1 MKYKIGMALV
11 CGASL
16 LGMSGCSDVSEK
28 QSNVDV
34 AKAWIEAGQVGQ
46 EATISAVEQYMAE
59 DGLFYRPRYVGFG
72 FTYDNTDESGRMI
85 VETIVPDS
93 PAASVLE
100 LGDEFTAVRGVAVNA
115 ENRDSGALSFRGA
128 PGEEVSAVI
137 TRGDESL
144 DIAVKRG
151 KIVSTISKADM
162 LDWMASGDPEDWGD
176 ESFTLN
182 EVVASEDVAYAW
194 TTIANTDD
202 VTGQLIESHVVTR
215 FQFNEDGL
223 VTAVANMREDRFI
236 LEQQGYSISR

>member
-1 MKYKIGMALV
+1 MKYKFGMALV

-28 QSNVDV
+28 PSNADV
-34 AKAWIEAGQVGQ
+34 AKAWIEAGQIGQ
-46 EATISAVEQYMAE
+46 EATIGAVEQYMAE

-137 TRGDESL
+137 TRG
-144 DIAVKRG
+144 VKNL
-151 KIVSTISKADM
+151 S
-162 LDWMASGDPEDWGD
+162 
-176 ESFTLN
+176 
-182 EVVASEDVAYAW
+182 
-194 TTIANTDD
+194 
-202 VTGQLIESHVVTR
+202 
-215 FQFNEDGL
+215 
-223 VTAVANMREDRFI
+223 I
-236 LEQQGYSISR
+236 LQ

>member
-1 MKYKIGMALV
+1 
-11 CGASL
+11 
-16 LGMSGCSDVSEK
+16 
-28 QSNVDV
+28 
-34 AKAWIEAGQVGQ
+34 
-46 EATISAVEQYMAE
+46 
-59 DGLFYRPRYVGFG
+59 
-72 FTYDNTDESGRMI
+72 
-85 VETIVPDS
+85 
-93 PAASVLE
+93 

-162 LDWMASGDPEDWGD
+162 LDWMASGDSEDWGD

>member
-1 MKYKIGMALV
+1 
-11 CGASL
+11 
-16 LGMSGCSDVSEK
+16 
-28 QSNVDV
+28 
-34 AKAWIEAGQVGQ
+34 
-46 EATISAVEQYMAE
+46 
-59 DGLFYRPRYVGFG
+59 
-72 FTYDNTDESGRMI
+72 
-85 VETIVPDS
+85 
-93 PAASVLE
+93 
-100 LGDEFTAVRGVAVNA
+100 VAVNA

-162 LDWMASGDPEDWGD
+162 LDWMASGDSEDWGD

>member
-1 MKYKIGMALV
+1 MKCKVLAALAV
-11 CGASL
+11 SASF
-16 LGMSGCSDVSEK
+16 LGMSACSDVEAGS
-28 QSNVDV
+28 SNAET
-34 AKAWIEAGQVGQ
+34 AKAWLSAGQVGQ
-46 EATISAVEQYMAE
+46 EATINAVKEHMAE

-137 TRGDESL
+137 TRGEESL

-182 EVVASEDVAYAW
+182 EVVASEGVAYAW

-236 LEQQGYSISR
+236 LEQQGFSISR

>member
-1 MKYKIGMALV
+1 
-11 CGASL
+11 
-16 LGMSGCSDVSEK
+16 
-28 QSNVDV
+28 
-34 AKAWIEAGQVGQ
+34 
-46 EATISAVEQYMAE
+46 
-59 DGLFYRPRYVGFG
+59 
-72 FTYDNTDESGRMI
+72 
-85 VETIVPDS
+85 
-93 PAASVLE
+93 
-100 LGDEFTAVRGVAVNA
+100 
-115 ENRDSGALSFRGA
+115 LSFRGA

-162 LDWMASGDPEDWGD
+162 LDWMASGDSEDWGD